1 MVHAAAP
8 DWDAWPALLAQTDG
22 MGRVLAANA
31 ELRNLAAWPSPL
43 PQGLNLDQ
51 LLPPASR
58 ILMQTHVWPMLH
70 AQGQVRELHLV
81 LRPTGGAAVPVLLNA
96 KRSVQ
101 ADGSSTVQWLFLVT
115 HERARFESALLE
127 ARQRAQAEAQ
137 ARAEREQFLQTLA
150 NALPS
155 LVSYWDRDLRC
166 RYANQAQK
174 QAERPSSGDLLGM
187 RMQDAVGPQRYAQK
201 EPYVRAALAG
211 QVQQFE
217 LQSIDAEGRRQH
229 WQHHY
234 VPDRRSDGS
243 IQGFFVLGTDIT
255 ALKENALA
263 LELAALVYECTPQG
277 IAVTDGAGT
286 ILTVNRAFSAITGY
300 SAEEAVGQNP
310 RLLNSGTH
318 DSAFFA
324 DFWQQL
330 QGAGQ
335 WSGEVWNRRKNGELF
350 IALQTVNAVRDSSDH
365 NAAQRYVTVFTDVTE
380 RWRDNER
387 MRHLALH
394 DPLTGLANRQMLETL
409 LKQLL
414 TQMQRA
420 DRRLAVLFL
429 DLDGF
434 KTVNDQLG
442 HQAGDALLKAV
453 AQRLTGL
460 VRTCDCVARLGGD
473 EFVIALDNPS
483 SGDEVAQVGERIVAA
498 LAEPFVLGP
507 RDGVH
512 VGVSVGVAQYGPHC
526 QTVAEL
532 LRQADE
538 AMYAAKAAGKGRVRF
553 SAKA

>member
-1 MVHAAAP
+1 MPHAESP

-22 MGRVLAANA
+22 MGRLLAANA
-31 ELRNLAAWPSPL
+31 ELRALAAWPSPL
-43 PQGLNLDQ
+43 PEGLNLDQ

-70 AQGQVRELHLV
+70 AQNQVRELHLI
-81 LRPTGGAAVPVLLNA
+81 LRPAGGAAVPVLLNA
-96 KRSVQ
+96 KRSAQ

-115 HERARFESALLE
+115 HERTRFESALLE

-137 ARAEREQFLQTLA
+137 ARAEREGFLQTLA

-166 RYANQAQK
+166 RYANQAQQ
-174 QAERPSSGDLLGM
+174 QAMRPGSADLLGM
-187 RMQDAVGPQRYAQK
+187 RMEDAVGPQRYAQK
-201 EPYVRAALAG
+201 EARARAALAG
-211 QVQQFE
+211 QAQQFE
-217 LQSIDAEGRRQH
+217 LQSVDAQGRRQH
-229 WQHHY
+229 WQHDY

-243 IQGFFVLGTDIT
+243 VQGFFVLGTDIT
-255 ALKENALA
+255 ALKESALA
-263 LELAALVYECTPQG
+263 LELAALVFERTPQG
-277 IAVTDGAGT
+277 IAVTDENGS
-286 ILTVNRAFSAITGY
+286 ILSVNRAFTAITGY
-300 SAEEAVGQNP
+300 SAEEAVGRNP

-318 DSAFFA
+318 DSRFFA

-330 QGAGQ
+330 QAKGQ
-335 WSGEVWNRRKNGELF
+335 WSGEIWNRRKNGELF
-350 IALQTVNAVRDSSDH
+350 IALQTVNAVRDADH
-365 NAAQRYVTVFTDVTE
+365 AAQRYVTVFTDVTE

-394 DPLTGLANRQMLETL
+394 DALTGLANRQMLETML
-409 LKQLL
+409 TQLL
-414 TQMQRA
+414 SQMQRA

-442 HQAGDALLKAV
+442 HQVGDALLKAV
-453 AQRLTGL
+453 ARRLTAL
-460 VRTCDCVARLGGD
+460 VRSCDCVARLGGD

-498 LAEPFVLGP
+498 LAEPFVLGQ
-507 RDGVH
+507 REGVH
-512 VGVSVGVAQYGPHC
+512 IGVSVGVAQYGPGC
-526 QTVAEL
+526 QSVAEL

-553 SAKA
+553 SAQA